1 MAEQADFDVTG
12 SLEGDV
18 LVVRFSGRSTADN
31 ARAMARRYFD
41 VLLASGKKKVLADL
55 RALKGRLS
63 SGETYFLLR
72 DLPVKPTPRGI
83 RTAILESGDQSKFA
97 TFFETTANNAGL
109 GIKCFFDREKALAW
123 LQSP

>member
-1 MAEQADFDVTG
+1 MPKKAEFDITG
-12 SLEGDV
+12 TPDGDI
-18 LVVRFSGRSTADN
+18 LVVRFSGRSTAEN

-55 RALKGRLS
+55 RSLNGRLS
-63 SGETYFLLR
+63 TGETYFLLR

-83 RTAILESGDQSKFA
+83 KTAILESEDQSKFA
-97 TFFETTANNAGL
+97 NFFETTANNAGL